1 MEGNMALFNHPDK
14 SEKIKIKARY
24 QTEISSASADR
35 SLLTPSDQFSW
46 HCHNARIQEIQERY
60 EKEMGYRPL

>member
-1 MEGNMALFNHPDK
+1 MEGNSSLFNHPDK

-24 QTEISSASADR
+24 QSAMANASSDR
-35 SLLTPSDQFSW
+35 SLLTPPDIFSW
-46 HCHNARIQEIQERY
+46 HCHNARLIEIQERY